1 MTTFTDWRSA
11 MGDVAVVK
19 AGRVQGVAAAAAD
32 DVPSKRTLGGRRRRK
47 ARWLLVASAKGG
59 SGKTTTS
66 LNLAVLAA
74 NEGLRV
80 LLVDLD
86 AQQTLSWWASQRPRE
101 APRVEVLTKRLRDLS
116 GEDGGLGEIEAS
128 VDELGADFVIIDTP
142 PSLDDWPRETLR
154 LIGRADLTLIPTG
167 QGTPDLNSVIEWMAT
182 LKRERGKAAFLLNQA
197 DRGQISFEKA
207 KVRLNRAGLL
217 CPMDVRR
224 LADIRNA
231 FDHGLGIAEVGGAN
245 GGNEFLPV
253 WDFVKNLVG
262 IDL

>member
-1 MTTFTDWRSA
+1 

-19 AGRVQGVAAAAAD
+19 AGRAQAAAAAAAD
-32 DVPSKRTLGGRRRRK
+32 EVLSGRQGRGRRRK

-86 AQQTLSWWASQRPRE
+86 GQQTLSWWASQRPRE
-101 APRVEVLTKRLRDLS
+101 APRVEVFTKRLRDLS
-116 GEDGGLGEIEAS
+116 NDDGGLGEIEAT
-128 VDELGADFVIIDTP
+128 VDKLGVDFVIIDTP

-154 LIGRADLTLIPTG
+154 LVGRADLTLIPTG
-167 QGTPDLNSVIEWMAT
+167 QGTPDLNSDIEWMAT
-182 LKRERGKAAFLLNQA
+182 LKRERGKAAFLINQA

-245 GGNEFLPV
+245 GGNEFRPV

>member
-1 MTTFTDWRSA
+1 MS
-11 MGDVAVVK
+11 DVAVVR
-19 AGRVQGVAAAAAD
+19 AGRGQAVAAED
-32 DVPSKRTLGGRRRRK
+32 DVSSRTLTRRRRRK

-74 NEGLRV
+74 SEGLRV

-86 AQQTLSWWASQRPRE
+86 GQQTLSWWASQRPPE

-116 GEDGGLGEIEAS
+116 NEDGGLGEIEAS
-128 VDELGADFVIIDTP
+128 VDLAGADFVIIDTP

-154 LIGRADLTLIPTG
+154 LIGRADLTLIPTS

-197 DRGQISFEKA
+197 DRGQISFERA

-245 GGNEFLPV
+245 GGDEFRPV

>member
-1 MTTFTDWRSA
+1 MS
-11 MGDVAVVK
+11 DVAVVK
-19 AGRVQGVAAAAAD
+19 AGRAKAGVALGAD
-32 DVPSKRTLGGRRRRK
+32 DLSANEANRHRRSK
-47 ARWLLVASAKGG
+47 ACWLLIASGKGG

-86 AQQTLSWWASQRPRE
+86 GQQTLTWWAAQRPHE
-101 APRVEVLTKRLRDLS
+101 APRVEILTRRLRDLS
-116 GEDGGLGEIEAS
+116 HEDGGLGEIEAKANEI
-128 VDELGADFVIIDTP
+128 VADLVIVDTP

-154 LIGRADLTLIPTG
+154 LVGRADLALVPTG

-182 LKRERGKAAFLLNQA
+182 LKRERCKAAFLINQA
-197 DRGQISFEKA
+197 DRGQTSFERA
-207 KVRLNRAGLL
+207 KVRLNKAGLL

-224 LADIRNA
+224 LADVRNA

-245 GGNEFLPV
+245 GANEFRPV
-253 WDFVKNLVG
+253 WDFVKNLAG
-262 IDL
+262 INS

>member
-1 MTTFTDWRSA
+1 MSGLGVVNTGAGAGGVKSADGSSAKRADRRARS
-11 MGDVAVVK
+11 K
-19 AGRVQGVAAAAAD
+19 AC
-32 DVPSKRTLGGRRRRK
+32 
-47 ARWLLVASAKGG
+47 WLLIASAKGG

-86 AQQTLSWWASQRPRE
+86 GQQTLTWWASQRPRE
-101 APRVEVLTKRLRDLS
+101 APRVEILTKRLRDLS
-116 GEDGGLGEIEAS
+116 HDDGGLAEIEAKANQ
-128 VDELGADFVIIDTP
+128 VLADLVIVDTP

-154 LIGRADLTLIPTG
+154 LVGRADLTLVPTG

-182 LKRERGKAAFLLNQA
+182 LKRERGKAAFLINQA
-197 DRGQISFEKA
+197 DRGQTSFERA
-207 KVRLNRAGLL
+207 KVRLNKAGLL

-224 LADIRNA
+224 LADVRNA

-245 GGNEFLPV
+245 GANEFRPV
-253 WDFVKNLVG
+253 WDFVKNLAG
-262 IDL
+262 INS